1 MAVLASHANKMQGDA
16 HVESGYFKSDR
27 SLDWLIWSNG
37 WIEHSVILAGN
48 KQVALAV
55 SSGELD
61 WGLTDTDDAIIEKES
76 GQPVEIVFPDQGES
90 DFGTLFIPNTIS
102 VLQKAPSP
110 TAAALLADFLV
121 SEKSESRL
129 TMGNSAQFPV
139 WPDAKIKSR
148 LVGTKVPRW
157 ANVDFEIAAE
167 GWAKTMESLKQRLDA
182 SLGR

>member
-1 MAVLASHANKMQGDA
+1 MAVG
-16 HVESGYFKSDR
+16 R
-27 SLDWLIWSNG
+27 
-37 WIEHSVILAGN
+37 
-48 KQVALAV
+48 
-55 SSGELD
+55 GELD

-76 GQPVEIVFPDQGES
+76 GLPVEIVFPDQDET

-102 VLQKAPSP
+102 VLQKAPNP
-110 TAAALLADFLV
+110 TAAAVLADFLV
-121 SEKSESRL
+121 SEKAESRL

-148 LVGTKVPRW
+148 LGGTKEPRW

-167 GWAKTMESLKQRLDA
+167 DWAKVMESLKQRIDA